1 MIPFDSVSPEAPQ
14 PDERWGFNITRNEK
28 PRGEPSTWAPLAERS
43 FHLPAE
49 FGRLLFSR
57 LGKRQLPTIADPDL
71 VGHWSFDELRG
82 PWVVDTS
89 GYRNHGLMTSTLRQ
103 VEGKVG
109 KALEFNG
116 AGFVDIGDADSLD
129 LTEAMTLALWVCPRR
144 KGSMRLIDKGPAGG
158 ADAYLLDTHPE
169 NNIRVITRFI
179 THHVPATLPLNE
191 WSHLAIT
198 WGAGKLRVYL
208 NATLISEADVPTRPL
223 TVTDLPLRLGAD
235 SQGSNRFVGL
245 LDEVRVYR
253 RVLSAVE
260 VAALG
265 DR

>member
-1 MIPFDSVSPEAPQ
+1 
-14 PDERWGFNITRNEK
+14 
-28 PRGEPSTWAPLAERS
+28 
-43 FHLPAE
+43 
-49 FGRLLFSR
+49 LLFSR